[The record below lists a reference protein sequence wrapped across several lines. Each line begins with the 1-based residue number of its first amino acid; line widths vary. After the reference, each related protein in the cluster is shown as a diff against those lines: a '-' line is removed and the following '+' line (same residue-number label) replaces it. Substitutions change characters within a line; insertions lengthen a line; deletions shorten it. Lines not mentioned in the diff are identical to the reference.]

1 MWSNEEGMIFGEML
15 TQLCLGLDGAI
26 ILTES
31 VISRLILRR
40 GRSRVRQRR
49 FFRGMMRWGRVRD
62 IIVCLRRMDRI
73 TILFII
79 VGMLMIRLG
88 IIAWFV

>member
-1 MWSNEEGMIFGEML
+1 MFLDEKGLL
-15 TQLCLGLDGAI
+15 TQLCVGIDGAI

-31 VISRLILRR
+31 VMSRLILRR

-49 FFRGMMRWGRVRD
+49 FFRGMMRWARVRG
-62 IIVCLRRMDRI
+62 IIVFLPPMDRI
-73 TILFII
+73 TILSII
-79 VGMLMIRLG
+79 VGMLMIRPG